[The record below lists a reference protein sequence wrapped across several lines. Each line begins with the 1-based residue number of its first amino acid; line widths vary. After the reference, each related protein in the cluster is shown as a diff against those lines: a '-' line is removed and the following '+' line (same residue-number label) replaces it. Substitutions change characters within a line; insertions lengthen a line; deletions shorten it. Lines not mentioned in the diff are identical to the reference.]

1 MATRKE
7 RLESRGW
14 TIHAEKND
22 SWFIATNQH
31 GIRYILRF
39 HKEDAIPMLDWYC
52 PRALDREASD
62 KFFSDPQALLNEVSK
77 DSTYKRIYLLWS
89 VPEAEI
95 ISDVVEDCRRLPH
108 STLISLSG
116 KWDYEDVSK
125 IYFELIDLATT
136 MPEAET
142 WQEVWAEYQKGL

>member
-7 RLESRGW
+7 RLEARGW
-14 TIHAEKND
+14 TIHAEKDD

-31 GIRYILRF
+31 GIRYMLR
-39 HKEDAIPMLDWYC
+39 
-52 PRALDREASD
+52 
-62 KFFSDPQALLNEVSK
+62 
-77 DSTYKRIYLLWS
+77 
-89 VPEAEI
+89 
-95 ISDVVEDCRRLPH
+95 CRRLPH